1 MKRLF
6 AALVAAIA
14 ASASGAEPPAADPS
28 AQIIRMERA
37 WGECF
42 VTGVPGPAKDFIAD
56 DFVGI
61 TSRGVRYEKP
71 QALQDIAEA
80 KGRFKSMVV
89 GDVSVRVYGD
99 AAVARGTDSWEM
111 TDGTKGAALW
121 TDTWIRRNGTW
132 QIVAAQDTPKP
143 K

>member
-1 MKRLF
+1 MKRLL
-6 AALVAAIA
+6 AALAVAIA
-14 ASASGAEPPAADPS
+14 ATASGAEPPAADPS
-28 AQIIRMERA
+28 AQIIQLERA
-37 WGECF
+37 WGDCF

-56 DFVGI
+56 DFVGT
-61 TSRGVRYEKP
+61 TSKGARYDRAR
-71 QALQDIAEA
+71 ALQDIVEA
-80 KGRFKSMVV
+80 KGQFKSMVV
-89 GDVSVRVYGD
+89 GDVTVRVYGD

-121 TDTWIRRNGTW
+121 TDTWIRRRGTW